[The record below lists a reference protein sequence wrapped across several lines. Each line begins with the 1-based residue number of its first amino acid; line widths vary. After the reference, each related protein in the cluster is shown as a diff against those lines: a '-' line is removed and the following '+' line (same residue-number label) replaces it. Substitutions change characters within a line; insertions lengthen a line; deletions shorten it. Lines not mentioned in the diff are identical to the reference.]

1 MNLIPVIISGGA
13 GSRLWPLSRE
23 LHPKP
28 FIPLPD
34 GDPLIRKVYARATG
48 LAGVRHVVTVTNRE
62 LLFQTA
68 DEYAQVPTAG
78 VVNSFILEPLGRDT
92 AAAIAMASLYAAEAE
107 SPDAVLL
114 VLPADHLISDTGA

>member
-34 GDPLIRKVYARATG
+34 GDTLIRKVYARATG
-48 LAGVRHVVTVTNRE
+48 LAGVRRVVTVTNRE

-68 DEYAQVPTAG
+68 DEYAEAPAAAG
-78 VVNSFILEPLGRDT
+78 VVNSFILEPFGRDT
-92 AAAIAMASLYAAEAE
+92 AAAIAMAIALR
-107 SPDAVLL
+107 
-114 VLPADHLISDTGA
+114 G

>member
-34 GDPLIRKVYARATG
+34 GGTLIRKVYARATG
-48 LAGVRHVVTVTNRE
+48 LPGVGHVITVTNRE
-62 LLFQTA
+62 LLFQTD
-68 DEYAQVPTAG
+68 DEYAEAPAKQG
-78 VVNSFILEPLGRDT
+78 CQQ
-92 AAAIAMASLYAAEAE
+92 LY
-107 SPDAVLL
+107 PRAVRTRYCGC
-114 VLPADHLISDTGA
+114 DRHGHTSCG

>member
-34 GDPLIRKVYARATG
+34 GGTLIRKVYARATG

-68 DEYAQVPTAG
+68 DEYAEAPATG
-78 VVNSFILEPLGRDT
+78 VVEQ
-92 AAAIAMASLYAAEAE
+92 LY
-107 SPDAVLL
+107 PRAVR
-114 VLPADHLISDTGA
+114 PRYGGCDRNGGALRG